1 MNLTERQKEWNK
13 VRNPRYEGSELYC
26 QYHGGYCRGRRC
38 ASYDPESDDCIHV
51 LAAQAQVRIAQALE
65 KLPGENE
72 ALKAEREELKKTIE
86 HLTHENKQ
94 LYLHNTELA
103 KLAGIKGA

>member
-1 MNLTERQKEWNK
+1 MKNLLRRERDRRDGRLWCPLLDTTTC
-13 VRNPRYEGSELYC
+13 RREG
-26 QYHGGYCRGRRC
+26 C
-38 ASYDPESDDCIHV
+38 AHYSPDDTQECVHV

-86 HLTHENKQ
+86 HLTHENEQ

>member
-1 MNLTERQKEWNK
+1 MKNLKERVKALQDTHPNGRLDCPLDCQR
-13 VRNPRYEGSELYC
+13 VCRNPEF
-26 QYHGGYCRGRRC
+26 C
-38 ASYDPESDDCIHV
+38 AHYDPEQEECIHV
-51 LAAQAQVRIAQALE
+51 EAAQAQVRIAQALE

-86 HLTHENKQ
+86 YLTHENEQ

-103 KLAGIKGA
+103 ALAGIKGA